1 MLKQTLLVVSVL
13 SLATAASA
21 LESTNP
27 FFGPTKG
34 SIASTTSYDFSTD
47 TIKNDYVRIKEYDH
61 LLSQTLQYGLTDTV
75 SLDATISN
83 AWSKVA
89 DGESTEK
96 DDKNIDFE
104 IGSTW
109 NVLTGNTKVQ
119 LSGAYGQEESNSND
133 NFGAYKYAKI
143 GAKAGYKMG
152 IYTPYIA
159 GETEIPVAQHK
170 DGDNNMKYEGK
181 VGLYTYCPKMKW
193 SLDTAVRV
201 NYDEEVEATAY
212 SADVEAAYHIT
223 KNWAVSAYGS
233 YVLDGEGQDN
243 INVYGKKIG
252 LRLRTSF

>member
-1 MLKQTLLVVSVL
+1 
-13 SLATAASA
+13 
-21 LESTNP
+21 
-27 FFGPTKG
+27 
-34 SIASTTSYDFSTD
+34 
-47 TIKNDYVRIKEYDH
+47 
-61 LLSQTLQYGLTDTV
+61 LTDTV

-119 LSGAYGQEESNSND
+119 LSGAYGQEESNSDD
-133 NFGAYKYAKI
+133 NFGAYKYVKI

-159 GETEIPVAQHK
+159 GEAEIPVAQHK

-193 SLDTAVRV
+193 SLDTALRV
-201 NYDEEVEATAY
+201 NYDEDFEEKAY

-223 KNWAVSAYGS
+223 NNWAISAYGS
-233 YVLDGEGQDN
+233 YMIEGSSKNNTD
-243 INVYGKKIG
+243 IYGKTIG